1 MVGEKYWK
9 LVKRCPLKPLENES
23 EYDQAREVFSELEDK
38 EDVWSRDELAYFS
51 VLSHLVRD
59 YERLHLSQDLANPSE
74 VLAGFIEDF
83 GLSQADI
90 SDLLGVSRGRVSE
103 LVRGLRPL
111 TSRHAMLLAL
121 RFDVSPSL
129 FLPSIRERK
138 ITISGNE
145 PEKRFEQIDKCIK
158 EFHKEAQET
167 KNVYLVRSGRSGI
180 LIESDDRLD
189 ALKKL
194 SRDVFSDLAKDR
206 MQGPTSHLSVIW
218 YE

>member
-1 MVGEKYWK
+1 MVGEKYWT

-51 VLSHLVRD
+51 VLSQMVRD

-90 SDLLGVSRGRVSE
+90 SDLLSVSRGRASE

-121 RFDVSPSL
+121 RFDVSPSI

>member
-1 MVGEKYWK
+1 MVGEKYWT